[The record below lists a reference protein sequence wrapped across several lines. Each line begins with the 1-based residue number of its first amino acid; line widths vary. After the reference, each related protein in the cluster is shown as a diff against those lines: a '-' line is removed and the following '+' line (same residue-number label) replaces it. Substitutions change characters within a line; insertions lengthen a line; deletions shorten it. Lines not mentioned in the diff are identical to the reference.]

1 MIRLDWNPLPHLG
14 PVPINWYGLGSAL
27 GFFIGG
33 YCVWLWSR
41 ALPRLR
47 ANLEPLLAWI
57 AVGVVIG
64 ARSYNVVQNLQEF
77 PGRPLQVFAIWEGG
91 LAYFGGLFGAI
102 IFAVIFCLWKGLNF
116 WAVADRFAP
125 AIAIGSA
132 IGRISCGL
140 DGMDYGT
147 PTRLPWGIVYT
158 NPNSYAPLD
167 GIPRHPDQ
175 FYELLGDLVIAAV
188 LARMRGKVAEGI
200 TFWSYLVLFSLLRF
214 SVFIVRGNVEPVAF
228 GLKNGQLTSLAI
240 LVVVIPILLWSMLR
254 RRTSSADRKA

>member
-1 MIRLDWNPLPHLG
+1 MMIRLDWNPLPHLG
-14 PVPINWYGLGSAL
+14 PVPINWYGLGAAL

-41 ALPRLR
+41 DFPRLR

-57 AVGVVIG
+57 AAGVVIG
-64 ARSYNVVQNLQEF
+64 ARSYYVVQNLQEF
-77 PGRPLQVFAIWEGG
+77 SGRPLQFFAIWEGG
-91 LAYFGGLFGAI
+91 MAYFGGLFGAI
-102 IFAVIFCLWKGLNF
+102 IFAVIYCLRKGLNF
-116 WAVADRFAP
+116 WTVADRFSP
-125 AIAIGSA
+125 GIAIGSA
-132 IGRISCGL
+132 IGRIACGL

-147 PTRLPWGIVYT
+147 PTRLPWGIVYM

-188 LARMRGKVAEGI
+188 LACMRGKVAEGI
-200 TFWSYLVLFSLLRF
+200 TFWSYLVMFSLLRF
-214 SVFIVRGNVEPVAF
+214 AVFIVRGNVEPVAF

-240 LVVVIPILLWSMLR
+240 LVVAIPILLGSMLR
-254 RRTSSADRKA
+254 RSSADRKA